1 MGPALGW
8 LGDLIQALLKFF
20 PRLVLIRET
29 HRGVKFRRD
38 GNATLM
44 RPGLRVWW
52 PLIADVEIVAV
63 ARQSIDL
70 PTQTLTTRDGHA
82 VAASAVVVY
91 RIADAVK
98 AYTTSWDFDSTI
110 RDVARVAFR
119 DYLIGHDLDT
129 LLENVSQGDKV
140 LVKTLREA
148 LTPYGVRVLQ
158 VGITDLAVTKVVSL
172 FLPDG
177 DRRKAELA

>member
-8 LGDLIQALLKFF
+8 FGDLIQALLKFF

-38 GNATLM
+38 GSADLL
-44 RPGLRVWW
+44 RPGLRIWW

-70 PTQTLTTRDGHA
+70 PTQTLTTSDGHA

-91 RIADAVK
+91 KIRNAVT

-110 RDVARVAFR
+110 KDVARVAFR
-119 DYLIGHDLDT
+119 DYLIGQDLDS
-129 LLENVSQGDKV
+129 LLANVSQGDKV
-140 LVKTLREA
+140 LLKSLREA
-148 LTPYGVRVLQ
+148 LTPYGVGVLQ
-158 VGITDLAVTKVVSL
+158 VGITDLAVTRVVSL
-172 FLPDG
+172 FMPDG
-177 DRRKAELA
+177 GYRRME